1 MTLLVL
7 GLLLWMAAHLF
18 KRLMP
23 GVRARMG
30 DPGKGLVALTLLA
43 GVVLMVLG
51 YRGADGDILWSL
63 PGFAVHI
70 NNLLMLIAIFMFSPA
85 PRKGRL
91 LNNVRHPQLIAM
103 SLWAIAHLLVNG
115 DMESLV
121 LFGGLLVWALLEMVV
136 INRAEGKWRPSET
149 GTLAKDAMFAVASVV
164 LLAVIGYVHA
174 WLGPWPFGG

>member
-51 YRGADGDILWSL
+51 YRGADGDIRWSL

-103 SLWAIAHLLVNG
+103 SLWAISHLLVNG
-115 DMESLV
+115 DTESLI
-121 LFGGLLVWALLEMVV
+121 LFGGLLVWALLEMAV
-136 INRAEGKWRPSET
+136 INRAEGKWTPGET